1 MDSLNNL
8 ANSLPPSN
16 LANAEKE
23 LTNNFKSAALA
34 LTTLYRSSRRTS
46 KRAYNAGYATACQD
60 LLLMIQQG
68 VSTGESTDSDGPG
81 MTIGRIMDYIEARLD
96 AIKSREEEEDED
108 EEKDRERDRAKPAA
122 GPSAPARVVSLP
134 AAAPPRHKD
143 LTRAGLARSANL
155 RVQGAFLIG
164 SIARPCRCDA
174 HPGAPIKDLGSGE
187 SFPFGHLSDPLRK
200 G

>member
-143 LTRAGLARSANL
+143 LVSAIHPCAHRPERA
-155 RVQGAFLIG
+155 
-164 SIARPCRCDA
+164 
-174 HPGAPIKDLGSGE
+174 
-187 SFPFGHLSDPLRK
+187 
-200 G
+200 

>member
-1 MDSLNNL
+1 MQRRSSQTTSSVRAQLSLALRGAPLADSAPL
-8 ANSLPPSN
+8 A
-16 LANAEKE
+16 
-23 LTNNFKSAALA
+23 AALA

-143 LTRAGLARSANL
+143 LVSAIHPCAHRPERA
-155 RVQGAFLIG
+155 
-164 SIARPCRCDA
+164 
-174 HPGAPIKDLGSGE
+174 
-187 SFPFGHLSDPLRK
+187 
-200 G
+200 